1 VTHFHRV
8 TDDGVS
14 SEVQDAILSYV
25 EALQALLGGVI
36 PVTAELEP
44 GSVSDINADARQGA
58 LRRAILRFVLIF
70 KG

>member
-44 GSVSDINADARQGA
+44 GSVSDINADARAGCLA
-58 LRRAILRFVLIF
+58 SCNSAIRAYI
-70 KG
+70 